1 MRTSRR
7 RFLCAALGACGTA
20 GVGYAAWRSLQSG
33 RRHSADEAGVSVA
46 ADLAAYTRTAKALG
60 SEVSI
65 TALHARREVAEQA
78 VAAAFGELEL
88 AEELMSIYR
97 PHSQLSRLNRDGVLE
112 RPHPY
117 LLRVLRAGEDISR
130 ASDGAFD
137 VTVQP
142 LWALYADAQRAGRLP
157 EMAEIETARRKVDW
171 RRLDISERRI
181 ALRGEGMA
189 VTLNGIAQGFATDR
203 AIAALRE
210 HGIEHALVNAGEI
223 GPLGH
228 RADGEAWTVG
238 IQHPREAEAYIAL
251 TKLDGRALATSGDYA
266 TTFSPDRAYNHIF
279 DPRTGRS
286 PDELASVSIAA
297 RTALEADALSTAVFV
312 TGVERGLELIKATLG
327 ADAFFVLKNGRTLA
341 TEGFPLEA

>member
-20 GVGYAAWRSLQSG
+20 GFGYAAWRSFPSA
-33 RRHSADEAGVSVA
+33 RRDRSDAPDTAG
-46 ADLAAYTRTAKALG
+46 LASCTRTAKALG

-65 TALHARREVAEQA
+65 TALHDRREVAEQA
-78 VAAAFGELEL
+78 VAAAFDELEL
-88 AEELMSIYR
+88 VEELMSIYR
-97 PHSQLSRLNRDGVLE
+97 PHSQLSRLNRYGVLE
-112 RPHPY
+112 TPHPH
-117 LLRVLRAGEDISR
+117 LVSVLRAATNFSK
-130 ASDGAFD
+130 ASGGAFD

-142 LWALYADAQRAGRLP
+142 LWTLYADAQRQGRLP
-157 EMAEIETARRKVDW
+157 EAAEIEAARRKVDW
-171 RRLDISERRI
+171 RRLEISEQRV

-203 AIAALRE
+203 ALAALRE

-223 GPLGH
+223 GPLGY
-228 RADGEAWTVG
+228 RADGGAWTVG

-286 PDELASVSIAA
+286 PPQLASVSIAA

-312 TGVERGLELIKATLG
+312 AGVERGLELVAAAAG
-327 ADAFFVLKNGRTLA
+327 ADAFLVLKDGRTMA
-341 TEGFPLEA
+341 TRGFPVL